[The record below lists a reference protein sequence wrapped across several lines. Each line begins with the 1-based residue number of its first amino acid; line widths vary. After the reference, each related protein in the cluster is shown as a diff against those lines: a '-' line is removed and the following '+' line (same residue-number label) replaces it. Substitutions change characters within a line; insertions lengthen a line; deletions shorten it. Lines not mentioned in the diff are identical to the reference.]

1 MLIFDFNN
9 FSFMLVKS
17 VIVIISLALVLSMT
31 SSVFADTTLTPIDS
45 TKGIEKTITSFT
57 VTKNNKL
64 PWGFVEGKVTNPVEG
79 NPVIIQIFKN
89 GEPVHFA
96 QTDVKKDGSFQYKFR
111 VRDVTDGKIT
121 KIFDGDYIVKIFK
134 VVYLP
139 VSTTSA

>member
-1 MLIFDFNN
+1 
-9 FSFMLVKS
+9 MLVKS

-111 VRDVTDGKIT
+111 VRDVNDGKVT
-121 KIFDGDYIVKIFK
+121 KIFDGDYVVKIFK

>member
-1 MLIFDFNN
+1 
-9 FSFMLVKS
+9 MLVKS

-111 VRDVTDGKIT
+111 VRDVTDGKVT
-121 KIFDGDYIVKIFK
+121 KIFDGDYVVKIFK

>member
-111 VRDVTDGKIT
+111 VRDVTDGKVT
-121 KIFDGDYIVKIFK
+121 KIFDGDYVVKIFK

-139 VSTTSA
+139 VSSTSA

>member
-1 MLIFDFNN
+1 
-9 FSFMLVKS
+9 MLVKA
-17 VIVIISLALVLSMT
+17 VIAIISLALVLSMT
-31 SSVFADTTLTPIDS
+31 SSVFADTKLTPIDS

>member
-9 FSFMLVKS
+9 FSCMLVKA
-17 VIVIISLALVLSMT
+17 VIAIISLALVLSMT
-31 SSVFADTTLTPIDS
+31 SSVFADTKLTPIDS

>member
-1 MLIFDFNN
+1 M
-9 FSFMLVKS
+9 VEKV
-17 VIVIISLALVLSMT
+17 VIAIISLALVLSMT

-111 VRDVTDGKIT
+111 VRDVNDGKVT
-121 KIFDGDYIVKIFK
+121 KIFDGDYVVKIFK

-139 VSTTSA
+139 VSSTSA

>member
-1 MLIFDFNN
+1 
-9 FSFMLVKS
+9 MLVKS

-31 SSVFADTTLTPIDS
+31 SSVFADTKLTPIDS

>member
-1 MLIFDFNN
+1 
-9 FSFMLVKS
+9 MLVKA
-17 VIVIISLALVLSMT
+17 VIAIISLALVLSMT
-31 SSVFADTTLTPIDS
+31 SSVFADTKLTPIDS

-111 VRDVTDGKIT
+111 VRDVTDGKVT
-121 KIFDGDYIVKIFK
+121 KIFDGDYVVKIFK

-139 VSTTSA
+139 VSSTSA

>member
-1 MLIFDFNN
+1 MLIFDFSN
-9 FSFMLVKS
+9 FSCMVEKV
-17 VIVIISLALVLSMT
+17 VIAIISLALVLSMT
-31 SSVFADTTLTPIDS
+31 SSVFADTKLTPIDS

-111 VRDVTDGKIT
+111 VRDVNDGKVT
-121 KIFDGDYIVKIFK
+121 KIFDGDYVVKIFK

-139 VSTTSA
+139 VSSTSA